1 MMCLECN
8 CACLKHTGTAYG
20 TYALAYVPYVV
31 CIWTGN
37 GELCCTGN
45 PTFLPLRVTDLTRGF
60 SSLQLFFTYCLIQQI
75 QKSAHL
81 MPGFCG
87 VKKSSLRYIIKFS
100 CSSRTF
106 FTFASSRHSLQ
117 RAYQVSKGCLC
128 WKVSDKGEVQQN
140 KELNIPWNAV
150 RAVKNKQRK
159 YGTTMTLQKPMKRRK
174 QIREAIKRRDNK
186 RAAGFSG
193 KYWSCAT
200 CDNNL
205 CILHI

>member
-1 MMCLECN
+1 MFHICLSICSICGLHMDWKWWAMLHRESNISASSCN
-8 CACLKHTGTAYG
+8 RLNQRFFITSA
-20 TYALAYVPYVV
+20 
-31 CIWTGN
+31 
-37 GELCCTGN
+37 
-45 PTFLPLRVTDLTRGF
+45 F
-60 SSLQLFFTYCLIQQI
+60 FFTYCLIQRI

-87 VKKSSLRYIIKFS
+87 VKKRSLRYIIKFS

-150 RAVKNKQRK
+150 RAVDNKQRK

-174 QIREAIKRRDNK
+174 QIREAIKRPR
-186 RAAGFSG
+186 
-193 KYWSCAT
+193 
-200 CDNNL
+200 
-205 CILHI
+205 

>member
-1 MMCLECN
+1 MQFICAESKAPAAPFCFMLLVEHIWDRCN
-8 CACLKHTGTAYG
+8 HATWGLMKDSRNVNMLNYSHMQIGCALNAIVPAWNTQVLLKERTSCF

-60 SSLQLFFTYCLIQQI
+60 SSLQLFFFTYCLIQRI

-81 MPGFCG
+81 I
-87 VKKSSLRYIIKFS
+87 RYIIKFS
-100 CSSRTF
+100 CSSRNS

-128 WKVSDKGEVQQN
+128 WKVSDKGEVQ
-140 KELNIPWNAV
+140 
-150 RAVKNKQRK
+150 RK
-159 YGTTMTLQKPMKRRK
+159 KKRIKYTMECSEGTQ
-174 QIREAIKRRDNK
+174 Q
-186 RAAGFSG
+186 
-193 KYWSCAT
+193 
-200 CDNNL
+200 
-205 CILHI
+205 

>member
-1 MMCLECN
+1 MQFICAESKATAAPICFMLLLEHIWDRCN
-8 CACLKHTGTAYG
+8 HATWGSMKEFRNVNMLNYSHMQIWCACLKHTGTAYG

-87 VKKSSLRYIIKFS
+87 VKKSSLK
-100 CSSRTF
+100 SSS
-106 FTFASSRHSLQ
+106 AVLVGLSLHLLLPDI
-117 RAYQVSKGCLC
+117 VC
-128 WKVSDKGEVQQN
+128 
-140 KELNIPWNAV
+140 KELTKYQRDVFVERYQTKERCNKT
-150 RAVKNKQRK
+150 KN
-159 YGTTMTLQKPMKRRK
+159 
-174 QIREAIKRRDNK
+174 
-186 RAAGFSG
+186 
-193 KYWSCAT
+193 
-200 CDNNL
+200 
-205 CILHI
+205 